1 LAGLY
6 LDTSAVGRVLLA
18 EPDSEAILAEVG
30 RFERRMASRLLAVE
44 LRRLALR
51 HRLRDAADRLLAA
64 ISLVPLSEATL
75 AAAESIEPA
84 SVATLDAIH
93 LAAALEL
100 FDADL
105 IDTVLTYDERLAEGA
120 GHHGLTVLAP
130 SAG

>member
-1 LAGLY
+1 MAGLY

-64 ISLVPLSEATL
+64 ISLLPLSEATL

-120 GHHGLTVLAP
+120 RHHGLTVLAP

>member
-1 LAGLY
+1 MAGLY
-6 LDTSAVGRVLLA
+6 LDTSALGRVLLA
-18 EPDSEAILAEVG
+18 EPDSEAILVEVG

-84 SVATLDAIH
+84 SVATLDAVH

-120 GHHGLTVLAP
+120 RHHGLTVLAP

>member
-1 LAGLY
+1 MAGLY

-64 ISLVPLSEATL
+64 ISLLPLTEATL

-120 GHHGLTVLAP
+120 RHHGLTVLAP

>member
-1 LAGLY
+1 MAGLY
-6 LDTSAVGRVLLA
+6 LDTSALGRVLLA

-64 ISLVPLSEATL
+64 ISLLPLSEATL

-130 SAG
+130 SG

>member
-1 LAGLY
+1 MAGLY

-64 ISLVPLSEATL
+64 ISLLPLSEATL

-130 SAG
+130 SGG

>member
-1 LAGLY
+1 MAGLY
-6 LDTSAVGRVLLA
+6 LDTSALGRVLLA

-84 SVATLDAIH
+84 PVATLDAVH
-93 LAAALEL
+93 LATALQL
-100 FDADL
+100 FDAEL
-105 IDTVLTYDERLAEGA
+105 IDTMLTYGERLAEGA
-120 GHHGLTVLAP
+120 RHHGLTVLAP

>member
-1 LAGLY
+1 MAGLY

-64 ISLVPLSEATL
+64 ISLLPLTEATL

-130 SAG
+130 SG

>member
-1 LAGLY
+1 MAGLY
-6 LDTSAVGRVLLA
+6 LDTSALGRVLLA

-64 ISLVPLSEATL
+64 ISLLPLTEATL

-120 GHHGLTVLAP
+120 RHHGLTVLAP

>member
-64 ISLVPLSEATL
+64 ISLLPLTEATL

-120 GHHGLTVLAP
+120 RHHGLTVLAP

>member
-6 LDTSAVGRVLLA
+6 LDTSALGRVLLA

-64 ISLVPLSEATL
+64 ISLLPLSEATL

-130 SAG
+130 SG

>member
-6 LDTSAVGRVLLA
+6 LDTSALGRVLLA

-64 ISLVPLSEATL
+64 ISLLPLSEATL

-105 IDTVLTYDERLAEGA
+105 IDTVLTYDERLAEAA

>member
-1 LAGLY
+1 MAGLY

-64 ISLVPLSEATL
+64 ISLLPLTEATL

-84 SVATLDAIH
+84 SVATLEAIH

-130 SAG
+130 SG

>member
-6 LDTSAVGRVLLA
+6 LDTSALGRVLLA

-64 ISLVPLSEATL
+64 ISLLPLTEATL

-105 IDTVLTYDERLAEGA
+105 IDTVLTYDERIAEGA
-120 GHHGLTVLAP
+120 RHHGLTVLAP
-130 SAG
+130 SG

>member
-6 LDTSAVGRVLLA
+6 LDTSALGRVLLA

-64 ISLVPLSEATL
+64 ISLLPLTEATL

-130 SAG
+130 SG

>member
-6 LDTSAVGRVLLA
+6 LDTSALGRVLLA

-64 ISLVPLSEATL
+64 ISLLPLTEATL

>member
-1 LAGLY
+1 MAGLY

-64 ISLVPLSEATL
+64 ISLLPLSEATL

-93 LAAALEL
+93 LAAAVEL

>member
-1 LAGLY
+1 MAGLY

-64 ISLVPLSEATL
+64 ISLLPLSEATL

-130 SAG
+130 SG

>member
-64 ISLVPLSEATL
+64 ISLLPLTEATL

-84 SVATLDAIH
+84 SVATLEAIH

-130 SAG
+130 SG

>member
-1 LAGLY
+1 MSGLY

-18 EPDSEAILAEVG
+18 EADSEAILAEAG

-51 HRLRDAADRLLAA
+51 HRLRDPADRLLAA

-75 AAAESIEPA
+75 AAAESIAPA

-120 GHHGLTVLAP
+120 RHHGLTVLAP
-130 SAG
+130 TG

>member
-1 LAGLY
+1 VWR
-6 LDTSAVGRVLLA
+6 S
-18 EPDSEAILAEVG
+18 
-30 RFERRMASRLLAVE
+30 RRWL
-44 LRRLALR
+44 
-51 HRLRDAADRLLAA
+51 
-64 ISLVPLSEATL
+64 PPN
-75 AAAESIEPA
+75 SIEPA

>member
-6 LDTSAVGRVLLA
+6 LDTSALGRVLLA

-64 ISLVPLSEATL
+64 ISLLPLSEATL

-120 GHHGLTVLAP
+120 RHHGLTVLAP
-130 SAG
+130 SGG

>member
-1 LAGLY
+1 MAGLY

-64 ISLVPLSEATL
+64 ISLLPLSEATL

-100 FDADL
+100 FDAEL

-130 SAG
+130 SGG

>member
-1 LAGLY
+1 MAGLY

-18 EPDSEAILAEVG
+18 EPDGEAVLAEVG

-75 AAAESIEPA
+75 AAAESIAPA

-120 GHHGLTVLAP
+120 RHHGLTVLAP
-130 SAG
+130 SA